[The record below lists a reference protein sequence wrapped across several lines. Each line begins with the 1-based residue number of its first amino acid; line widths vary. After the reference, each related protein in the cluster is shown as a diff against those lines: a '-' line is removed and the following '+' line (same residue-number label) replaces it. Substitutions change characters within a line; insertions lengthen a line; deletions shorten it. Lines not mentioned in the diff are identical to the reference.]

1 MVRRELAILY
11 ILYYCTYNVLHCA
24 KATQQRPLLFFWHEL
39 SLPPG
44 ISGFITGAKGLRCRK
59 RKRYPSKYRDAPINC
74 VRDSPQV
81 VSRRTSRFPKSD
93 ISWGITEAT
102 NKTPFRKARAIL
114 SYGASVGER

>member
-44 ISGFITGAKGLRCRK
+44 ISGFITGAKGF
-59 RKRYPSKYRDAPINC
+59 AVANAN
-74 VRDSPQV
+74 
-81 VSRRTSRFPKSD
+81 
-93 ISWGITEAT
+93 AT
-102 NKTPFRKARAIL
+102 RQNI
-114 SYGASVGER
+114 EMHQ